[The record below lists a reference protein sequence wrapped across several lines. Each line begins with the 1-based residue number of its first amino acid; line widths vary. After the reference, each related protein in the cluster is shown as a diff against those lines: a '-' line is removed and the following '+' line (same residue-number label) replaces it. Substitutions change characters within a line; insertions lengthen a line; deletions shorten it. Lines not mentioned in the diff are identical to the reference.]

1 MPSVGASRVKWPG
14 GGRQFLRTLYTPG
27 FGRVWTGSMFFYAAR
42 WMELFV
48 LQWQVLVMTDSPF
61 QVSLVGFYRMVP
73 LFLFGAV
80 TGLIADRFDRR
91 RVVLFAQ
98 AWNGTAAAAVAG
110 LALADRLDMK
120 YLAVLVLALGFG
132 WALDLPSRRS
142 FIYDMMGPRRVIN
155 ALALDQMGMDGGKML
170 GPLLGGMLWPVV
182 GVGGCFLILAAGYG
196 VNLLLYRGLPP
207 AEPKAAVS
215 THSVRR
221 NLAEGLGYVIHNPV
235 ILGVLAVT
243 VVLNFLGF
251 PYQNLVP
258 VVAKDVLGLGP
269 RLTGLLVATEGFGA
283 VCVALFIASRRRVA
297 PRRRVFVLASIL
309 ILGTVLLFSFSRW
322 TWLSF
327 LLLFIS
333 GGCISGFATMQSG
346 LILVGASDAMRG
358 RAMGTL
364 ILAIGFGPLGA
375 LLIGGLASIVGA
387 PIAITATVGASL
399 LLLGGILWWNPALWR
414 SGIEAGPA
422 VTTPA
427 NAPAA

>member
-1 MPSVGASRVKWPG
+1 MPSGRDPRVRRPWGA
-14 GGRQFLRTLYTPG
+14 QILRTLGTRG
-27 FGRVWTGSMFFYAAR
+27 FGRVWTGSMLWYAAR

-61 QVSLVGFYRMVP
+61 QVSLIGFYRMLP

-98 AWNGTAAAAVAG
+98 AWNGTAAAAIAG
-110 LALADRLDMK
+110 LALADLLDMR

-132 WALDLPSRRS
+132 WALDLPSRRA
-142 FIYDMMGPRRVIN
+142 FIYDMMGPRKVVN
-155 ALALDQMGMDGGKML
+155 ALALDQMGGDGGKML
-170 GPLLGGMLWPVV
+170 GPLLGGVLWPVV
-182 GVGGCFLILAAGYG
+182 GLGGCFLILAAGYG
-196 VNLLLYRGLPP
+196 VNLLLYWGLPT

-215 THSVRR
+215 TLSVRR
-221 NLAEGLGYVIHNPV
+221 NLVEGLEYVVRNPV

-283 VCVALFIASRRRVA
+283 VCVALFIASRRGVRPKGRA
-297 PRRRVFVLASIL
+297 FVLSSVL

-322 TWLSF
+322 AWLSF

-346 LILVGASDAMRG
+346 LILVSASDLMRG

-375 LLIGGLASIVGA
+375 LLIGALASIVGA
-387 PIAITATVGASL
+387 PIAIMATVGAGL
-399 LLLGGILWWNPALWR
+399 LFLAGILWWVSALWR
-414 SGIEAGPA
+414 SGTEAGPA
-422 VTTPA
+422 ATAAA

>member
-1 MPSVGASRVKWPG
+1 MAFRSGYANIIGKPNVGKSSL
-14 GGRQFLRTLYTPG
+14 FNTLL
-27 FGRVWTGSMFFYAAR
+27 AR
-42 WMELFV
+42 DRA
-48 LQWQVLVMTDSPF
+48 LVSEFAGTTRDAF
-61 QVSLVGFYRMVP
+61 EE
-73 LFLFGAV
+73 AIEID
-80 TGLIADRFDRR
+80 GLYIRLID
-91 RVVLFAQ
+91 
-98 AWNGTAAAAVAG
+98 TAG
-110 LALADRLDMK
+110 LA
-120 YLAVLVLALGFG
+120 AVSGH
-132 WALDLPSRRS
+132 P
-142 FIYDMMGPRRVIN
+142 
-155 ALALDQMGMDGGKML
+155 LDQMGMDGGKML
-170 GPLLGGMLWPVV
+170 GPLLGGVLWPVV

-207 AEPKAAVS
+207 TEPKAGVS

-221 NLAEGLGYVIHNPV
+221 NLVEGLEYVVHNPV

-283 VCVALFIASRRRVA
+283 VCVALFIASRRRVM
-297 PRRRVFVLASIL
+297 PRRRVFVLASGL

-322 TWLSF
+322 PWLSF

-346 LILVGASDAMRG
+346 LILVGASDTMRG

-375 LLIGGLASIVGA
+375 LLIGALASILGA

-399 LLLGGILWWNPALWR
+399 RLLGGILW
-414 SGIEAGPA
+414 
-422 VTTPA
+422 
-427 NAPAA
+427 